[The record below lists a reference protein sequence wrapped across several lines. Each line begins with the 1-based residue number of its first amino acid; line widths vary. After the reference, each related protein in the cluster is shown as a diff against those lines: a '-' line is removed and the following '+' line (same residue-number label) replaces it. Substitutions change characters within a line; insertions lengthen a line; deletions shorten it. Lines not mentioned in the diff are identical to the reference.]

1 MFIGYQDERIVF
13 ASNSEAEIRN
23 LPCVVFDK
31 IEETSEE
38 YVLKNGEYV
47 LKSVFNAIE
56 EEENKQAR
64 ISDLKRMLLET
75 DYVVIKIAEDEASRE
90 EYADILAQRKLWRA
104 EINELEG

>member
-1 MFIGYQDERIVF
+1 MFIGYQNERIVF
-13 ASNSEAEIRN
+13 ASNSEEEVRN
-23 LPCVVFDK
+23 LPCVVFDR

-47 LKSVFNAIE
+47 LRAVFDAME
-56 EEENKQAR
+56 EEEGKLAR
-64 ISDLKRMLLET
+64 ISELKRLLTET
-75 DYVVIKIAEDEASRE
+75 DYVVIKLAEDEASRE